1 MKNALA
7 AIDLAILGETVICL
21 IENISQI
28 LICHLY
34 YFKTNSYILSCE
46 INETSYKIKIKEE
59 IGYKY
64 KTNHTK

>member
-1 MKNALA
+1 MKNVLA
-7 AIDLAILGETVICL
+7 AIDLAILGETVICP

-34 YFKTNSYILSCE
+34 YSKTNSYIFSCE

-64 KTNHTK
+64 KTNHIK